1 MGIIGAELE
10 NFTIDQFAGA
20 TALILGSFGGLLMI
34 IWKSR
39 CHCKFNLCYVCQC
52 ERKPP
57 ADGTNDDSDE
67 EQPSTAPLAQPAL
80 PSLPPSAPPSVIS
93 DTRRL
98 SIVST
103 ATQPSLVTEP
113 AGEAAESIVSP

>member
-67 EQPSTAPLAQPAL
+67 EQGVSTTPSVSA
-80 PSLPPSAPPSVIS
+80 PPSAPPSVIDS
-93 DTRRL
+93 TRRL
-98 SIVST
+98 SIGSS
-103 ATQPSLVTEP
+103 ASHPS
-113 AGEAAESIVSP
+113 AGPVEESIVSP

>member
-67 EQPSTAPLAQPAL
+67 EQGQVPTPSV
-80 PSLPPSAPPSVIS
+80 SAPPSAESTSVIDS
-93 DTRRL
+93 TRRL
-98 SIVST
+98 SIGSS
-103 ATQPSLVTEP
+103 ASHPS
-113 AGEAAESIVSP
+113 AGPVEESIVSP

>member
-10 NFTIDQFAGA
+10 NFTIDQFAGSL
-20 TALILGSFGGLLMI
+20 ALVLGSIGGLLMI

-57 ADGTNDDSDE
+57 PDEKDSEGE
-67 EQPSTAPLAQPAL
+67 EEESGSNNP
-80 PSLPPSAPPSVIS
+80 APPSRPV
-93 DTRRL
+93 D
-98 SIVST
+98 
-103 ATQPSLVTEP
+103 TEP
-113 AGEAAESIVSP
+113 NP

>member
-10 NFTIDQFAGA
+10 NFTIDQFAGSL
-20 TALILGSFGGLLMI
+20 ALVLGSIGGLLMI

-57 ADGTNDDSDE
+57 PDEKDSEGE
-67 EQPSTAPLAQPAL
+67 EGEGSNNPV
-80 PSLPPSAPPSVIS
+80 PPSRPA
-93 DTRRL
+93 D
-98 SIVST
+98 
-103 ATQPSLVTEP
+103 TEP
-113 AGEAAESIVSP
+113 NP